1 MFKAY
6 EGKPVTRMAHEVTE
20 EDVIEKVGEAT
31 STINGIEFKH
41 YGEVKVG
48 DYIIRNAGECDYH
61 CTKEIFEERNYITRK
76 TTGLTFS
83 EAIAASK
90 EGHKISR
97 LAWNGKSMF
106 VVYMPPLKLPPY
118 NTTDTARKVND
129 RTAKW
134 IGEDTPLD
142 CQPYCAM
149 FNAQKKWIPGW
160 HPQNSDFLTDDWMI
174 VE

>member
-6 EGKPVTRMAHEVTE
+6 EGKPVTRMAHEVTA

-31 STINGIEFKH
+31 STINGVEFKH
-41 YGEVKVG
+41 YEPVNVG
-48 DYIIRNAGECDYH
+48 DYIVRLTEDDTYH
-61 CTKEIFEERNYITRK
+61 CTKAVFEERNYITQK

-90 EGHKISR
+90 NGHKISR
-97 LAWNGKSMF
+97 PSWNGKGMF
-106 VVYMPPLKLPPY
+106 VVYMSGLKLPPY
-118 NTTDTARKVND
+118 NTADTSRKVND

-134 IGEDTPLD
+134 IGEDQELD
-142 CQPYCAM
+142 SQPYCAM
-149 FNAQKKWIPGW
+149 YNAQKQWIPGW